1 MGCRSDTTRPARC
14 QKWMEISC
22 KYQTFILKR
31 GIKQTG
37 QHTEGVESKKR
48 GRNSSLNCKVRHVKT
63 HDLGQCKEGLQHKNK
78 VQNHPLTLQTLPE
91 AQCWSPNST
100 DLHLGFPLTNKY
112 ARRSRTIYLLNGPKQ
127 LSLYLKFNLTDDIS
141 KIKNLAASWPKL
153 HYLRLA

>member
-31 GIKQTG
+31 GIKQAG

-63 HDLGQCKEGLQHKNK
+63 HDLGQRRVAAQKQSTEPPFNLK
-78 VQNHPLTLQTLPE
+78 TLPE

-100 DLHLGFPLTNKY
+100 DLHLGFPLINKY

-141 KIKNLAASWPKL
+141 IISDFSTSWPKL
-153 HYLRLA
+153 HCLRLA